1 MAINSIYF
9 LNAADF
15 TLATAVYLDSYLD
28 NIAPDGFYGN
38 GTITRQQS
46 SGILLTAE
54 DCVGCGVEV
63 SLCAGTSAV
72 DVCCNCDGE
81 IPLAWSFNEISGTG
95 QMVLYVNE
103 IAVET
108 RTASAVGTYFVNV
121 GDEITVS
128 VSTEGCTSPNIKA
141 SSSSSGIINGL
152 DCTDFSSVYNSATYF
167 VLSGDLGT
175 TLTLDTYSQCADTCI
190 S

>member
-1 MAINSIYF
+1 MAINSTFY

-15 TLATAVYLDSYLD
+15 TLATAVYLDSSLA

-46 SGILLTAE
+46 SGILLAAE

-72 DVCCNCDGE
+72 DVCCNCDG

-95 QMVLYVNE
+95 EMTLYVNE

-108 RTASAVGTYFVNV
+108 RTASDVGTYLVNV
-121 GDEITVS
+121 GDLIQVYVT
-128 VSTEGCTSPNIKA
+128 TAGCTSPNIKA
-141 SSSSSGIINGL
+141 VSSASGIITGL
-152 DCTDFSSVYNSATYF
+152 VCTDFSSGYSSSGYYV
-167 VLSGDLGT
+167 VSGDLGT
-175 TLTLDTYSQCADTCI
+175 TLTLDTYSQCGDVCPA
-190 S
+190 